1 MELSNDSLNSQRL
14 TLQAIFP
21 KLLYWNS
28 IASQNMFSLHS
39 MCLGCLIEKLL
50 GNHIEEILTTGLLM
64 HQNSTN
70 KNQTSGTNLK
80 DLMQDVIGLEL
91 GCKKEKC

>member
-1 MELSNDSLNSQRL
+1 MELSNDSLNSQQL

-21 KLLYWNS
+21 KLMQWNS
-28 IASQNMFSLHS
+28 TPSQNMFSLHS
-39 MCLGCLIEKLL
+39 MCLGCSIEKLL
-50 GNHIEEILTTGLLM
+50 GHHIEELLTICLLM

-80 DLMQDVIGLEL
+80 DLMQDVIGLES
-91 GCKKEKC
+91 GCKKDKC